1 MVEQP
6 YDFQHDDDISDVSS
20 SDNFDNT
27 PYNSKNNQH
36 MTDTLNNYFDTHRFS
51 IADSLKPYK
60 FSLACHNVR
69 GLMNPA
75 KQSQIL
81 SAFESKHLDILGI
94 SETKLSLAA
103 LIHNFKNTDLL
114 SSWWSHHPSRQ
125 TSGGVGLIIRQPLD
139 RKSTR
144 LNSSHTV
151 ISYAV
156 FCLKKK
162 KETTTYNNNTRS
174 NEPTCSTYYC

>member
-1 MVEQP
+1 MIEHP
-6 YDFQHDDDISDVSS
+6 YELHPDDDISDVSS

-75 KQSQIL
+75 KQTQIL
-81 SAFESKHLDILGI
+81 SAFESKHLDVLGI

-103 LIHNFKNTDLL
+103 SIHNFKNTDLL

-125 TSGGVGLIIRQPLD
+125 TSGNNVDWP
-139 RKSTR
+139 KSILLR
-144 LNSSHTV
+144 FPSQ
-151 ISYAV
+151 
-156 FCLKKK
+156 
-162 KETTTYNNNTRS
+162 
-174 NEPTCSTYYC
+174 